1 MAERKSRRQFL
12 AEGALA
18 LAGVAAAAPGTAG
31 AAADAGTKPDSGTAN
46 TPSGTSGQ
54 AAGPGGPT
62 ILPEDFAHAEKLMRV
77 SLTPAQRALAAES
90 WEFNIGPFFARRDFP
105 LGDESPGMVWN
116 PVLRGTGRMPKKNRV
131 VRSTWTP
138 RKPPGDEE
146 LAFAPVHVLGRW
158 VQARQVSSVRLTELA
173 LARLERYQPQLNC
186 TITVIREQALAEA
199 EAADREI
206 SHGRYRGPLHGIP
219 YGAKDL
225 LDTAGIRTTWGAEPF
240 RNRVPR
246 EDATVIARLRAAGA
260 VLVAKLSLGA
270 LALNDVW
277 FGGRTSNPWFLEEG
291 SGGSSA
297 GSAAAVS
304 AGLVPFALGSETFG
318 STVGPCTRC
327 GLTGLRPT
335 FGRVPRTG
343 AMTLSWSHDKLSAMT
358 RSVEDAALVLAAISG
373 ADPKDLSSLPS
384 RFDFDATRGV
394 KGLKI
399 GFVPAWLGRAEG
411 SSLVAEAMKALE
423 GLGARRVDL
432 TFPPLPWAALF
443 TLVSADAAASFERLT
458 LSGEDAQLR
467 MQVRDAWPNVLR
479 QARFVSA
486 VDYVQADRV
495 RRLAAK
501 VWAEQLSRV
510 DLVLA
515 PSLVDGA
522 PASALLD
529 EPASTN
535 STGHPCLVLP
545 AGFVSVDR
553 IRSDWLPPPG
563 QQHPPVSPPRK
574 LPSSVSLIGHLWDEG
589 TLCTAGLALERVLGM
604 SDQHPPGF
612 A

>member
-1 MAERKSRRQFL
+1 MAETKSRRRFL

-18 LAGVAAAAPGTAG
+18 LAGVAAVGSGDARAAS
-31 AAADAGTKPDSGTAN
+31 DAGT
-46 TPSGTSGQ
+46 TPAPAAPAP
-54 AAGPGGPT
+54 AAGGAPT
-62 ILPEDFAHAEKLMRV
+62 VTADDFAHAEKLERV
-77 SLTPAQRALAAES
+77 SLTPTQRAMAADS

-105 LGDESPGMVWN
+105 LGDEQPGMVWN
-116 PVLRGTGRMPKKNRV
+116 PVLKGTGRMPKRNRI
-131 VRSTWTP
+131 VRSSGTP
-138 RKPPGDEE
+138 RNPSGNQD
-146 LAFAPVHVLGRW
+146 LAFAPVHVLARW
-158 VQARQVSSVRLTELA
+158 MHARQVSSVQLTELA

-186 TITVIREQALAEA
+186 TITLVREQALVEA

-206 SHGRYRGPLHGIP
+206 ARGKYRGPLHGIP
-219 YGAKDL
+219 FGVKDL

-240 RNRVPR
+240 RNRVPK
-246 EDATVIARLRAAGA
+246 EDATVVARLRAAGA

-304 AGLVPFALGSETFG
+304 AGLIPFAIGSETFG

-358 RSVEDAALVLAAISG
+358 RSVEDTALVMAAISG
-373 ADPKDLSSLPS
+373 PDGKDLSAQPS
-384 RFDFDATRGV
+384 RLEFDATRVV
-394 KGLKI
+394 KGMKV
-399 GFVPAWLGRAEG
+399 GFVPAWVEKGEG
-411 SSLVAEAMKALE
+411 KAQVAAAMQALE
-423 GLGARRVDL
+423 KAGARRVDL
-432 TFPPLPWAALF
+432 TFPAIPWPALA
-443 TLVSADAAASFERLT
+443 TLFVAESAASFERLT

-467 MQVRDAWPNVLR
+467 MQVRDAWPNLFR

-486 VDYVQADRV
+486 VDYVQADRLRHV
-495 RRLAAK
+495 AAR
-501 VWAEQLSRV
+501 VWAEQLSKV

-529 EPASTN
+529 EPACTN
-535 STGHPCLVLP
+535 STGQPCLVLP
-545 AGFVSVDR
+545 VGFVEIDR

-574 LPSSVSLIGHLWDEG
+574 MPTSVSLIGHLWDEG
-589 TLCTAGLALERVLGM
+589 TICTAGLVLERALGM
-604 SDQHPPGF
+604 AEQHPPGF

>member
-1 MAERKSRRQFL
+1 MAERKSRRRFL

-18 LAGVAAAAPGTAG
+18 LAGVVAAGSDEARAATDAGTGSPPAG
-31 AAADAGTKPDSGTAN
+31 AAPAT
-46 TPSGTSGQ
+46 
-54 AAGPGGPT
+54 GGPAT
-62 ILPEDFAHAEKLMRV
+62 PPPVNADDFAHAEKIARV
-77 SLTPAQRALAAES
+77 TMTPAQRNMAAES
-90 WEFNIGPFFARRDFP
+90 WEFNVGPFFARRDFL
-105 LGDESPGMVWN
+105 LGDEQPGMVWN
-116 PVLRGTGRMPKKNRV
+116 PALHGTGRMPKRNRIA
-131 VRSTWTP
+131 RSRWTP
-138 RKPPGDEE
+138 RRPAGNDE
-146 LAFAPVHVLGRW
+146 LAFAPVHVLARW
-158 VQARQVSSVRLTELA
+158 VQARQVSSAQLTELA

-186 TITVIREQALAEA
+186 TITLVREQALAEA

-206 SHGRYRGPLHGIP
+206 ARGKYRGPLHGIP
-219 YGAKDL
+219 FGVKDL

-240 RNRVPR
+240 RNRVPK
-246 EDATVIARLRAAGA
+246 EDATVVARLRAAGA

-304 AGLVPFALGSETFG
+304 AGLVPFAIGSETFG

-358 RSVEDAALVLAAISG
+358 RSVEDTALVMAAISG
-373 ADPKDLSSLPS
+373 PDGKDLSAQPS
-384 RFDFDATRGV
+384 RLEFDATRSV
-394 KGLKI
+394 KGMKI
-399 GFVPAWLGRAEG
+399 GFVPAWLEKGEG
-411 SSLVAEAMKALE
+411 KALVSGAMQALE
-423 GLGARRVDL
+423 KAGARRIDL
-432 TFPPLPWAALF
+432 SFPALPWPALA
-443 TLVSADAAASFERLT
+443 TLFVAESAASFERLT
-458 LSGEDAQLR
+458 LSGEDGQLR
-467 MQVRDAWPNVLR
+467 MQVRDAWPNLFR
-479 QARFVSA
+479 QARFLSA
-486 VDYVQADRV
+486 VDYVQADRL
-495 RRLAAK
+495 RRVAAS
-501 VWAEQLSRV
+501 VWAEQLSKV
-510 DLVLA
+510 DLVLV
-515 PSLVDGA
+515 PSLVEGA

-529 EPASTN
+529 EPACTN

-545 AGFVSVDR
+545 VGFVEIDR

-574 LPSSVSLIGHLWDEG
+574 MPSSVSLIGHLWDEG
-589 TLCTAGLALERVLGM
+589 TLCTAGLALERALGM
-604 SDQHPPGF
+604 TGQHPPGF

>member
-1 MAERKSRRQFL
+1 MAERKSRRRFL

-18 LAGVAAAAPGTAG
+18 LAGVAAARPDEARAAP
-31 AAADAGTKPDSGTAN
+31 DAGTGA
-46 TPSGTSGQ
+46 TP
-54 AAGPGGPT
+54 AGPAPASSSAVT
-62 ILPEDFAHAEKLMRV
+62 PDDFAHAERIERV
-77 SLTPAQRALAAES
+77 AMTPPQRVMAAES
-90 WEFNIGPFFARRDFP
+90 WELNIGPYFARRDFP
-105 LGDESPGMVWN
+105 LGDESPAMVWN

-131 VRSTWTP
+131 VRSSWTP
-138 RKPPGDEE
+138 RKSPGDEE
-146 LAFAPVHVLGRW
+146 LAFAPVHVLSRW

-186 TITVIREQALAEA
+186 TITLIREQALAEA

-373 ADPKDLSSLPS
+373 ADPKDLSSQPS
-384 RFDFDATRGV
+384 RFEFDATRGV
-394 KGLKI
+394 KGMKI
-399 GFVPAWLGRAEG
+399 GFVPAWLERGEA
-411 SSLVAEAMKALE
+411 SSLVSEAMKALE
-423 GLGARRVDL
+423 RLGARRVDL

-467 MQVRDAWPNVLR
+467 MQVRDAWPNVFR

-486 VDYVQADRV
+486 VDYVQADRF
-495 RRLAAK
+495 RRVAAK

-574 LPSSVSLIGHLWDEG
+574 MPSSVSLIGHLWDEG
-589 TLCTAGLALERVLGM
+589 TLCTAGLALERALGM

-612 A
+612 G